1 MDVFIHFFNG
11 LITCFEPF
19 NLFMML
25 VGLFVGIIGGMLPG
39 ISTVTAIALFI
50 PFTFTMGPAPALI
63 ALGAVFTG
71 ATYGGANASIL
82 INTPGQPGS
91 FATTLDGYQMTRKG
105 KAEQALYA
113 ALWGSVY
120 GGIFGSLALLL
131 FFKPLSAVALKFGSE
146 SFFWLAIF
154 GLTTIASLFP
164 GNLFKGLLGGV
175 IGLAVGT
182 VGMDVNSGMPRF
194 TFDYFPL
201 MLGLDMVI
209 ILIALFSFCQM
220 LVLLE
225 DGEQFIA
232 RFEHDPTAFWQPC
245 RRMFLRTRMMLLSSV
260 IGTLVGILPGAGSNI
275 ASIMGY
281 NEAKRWDKNPERFG
295 SGDIDGVL
303 VPECSNNASVGGAL
317 VPLMSLGIPGS
328 AAAAVLVAGLVAQ
341 GLQPGPTMMEKNA
354 DIAFAFIAAMIVVN
368 LGIIP
373 VGYVLARLSSKILVV
388 PKLYII
394 PSVLTL
400 SFIGAYALRNNS
412 FDVTVMVMGG
422 IVSYILL
429 KAKIPPA
436 AIALGLVL
444 STMIEESLGT
454 TLMRAQAL
462 DSVWDLLIFSPMA
475 FCLFALNVV
484 VVLIPFIRKRG
495 RCECEPYQFSLR
507 NIRRFDFWAI
517 LGLMAVNLVFINET
531 SKLEGI
537 SKVFPQ
543 GVFYIMLVLNIIILI
558 TILFSPEEDLR
569 NGKMTDISK
578 TFSHSAFVYCAMCIA
593 ALPLIPILGFFIT
606 MTLGMMAML
615 LYSCKSSG
623 HTFSAKTLGTFA
635 LVTLIVIA
643 TQWGCFA
650 GILNVDTPTG
660 IFNLI

>member
-1 MDVFIHFFNG
+1 MDVFGYFFDG
-11 LITCFEPF
+11 LIVCFEPF
-19 NLFMML
+19 NLFIML
-25 VGLFVGIIGGMLPG
+25 VGLFVGAIGGMLPG

-63 ALGAVFTG
+63 SLGAVFAG

-91 FATTLDGYQMTRKG
+91 FATTLDGYQMTKKG

-120 GGIFGSLALLL
+120 GGIFGGLALLL

-146 SFFWLAIF
+146 SFFWLAVF

-182 VGMDVNSGMPRF
+182 VGLDVNSGMPRF
-194 TFDYFPL
+194 TFGCFPL
-201 MLGLDMVI
+201 MMGLDMVI

-225 DGEQFIA
+225 DNEQFIA
-232 RFEHDPTAFWQPC
+232 KFEHDRAAFWLPF
-245 RRMFLRTRMMLLSSV
+245 RRMFRRTKMMLLSSV

-275 ASIMGY
+275 ASIMAY

-373 VGYVLARLSSKILVV
+373 VGYVLARISSKILVV

-400 SFIGAYALRNNS
+400 SFIGAYALRNNA
-412 FDVTVMVMGG
+412 FDVAVMVVGG
-422 IVSYILL
+422 IVSYIFL
-429 KAKIPPA
+429 KARIPPA

-454 TLMRAQAL
+454 TIMRAQAL

-484 VVLIPFIRKRG
+484 VVLIPFIRKHG

-507 NIRRFDFWAI
+507 NLRRFDFWTI
-517 LGLMAVNLVFINET
+517 LGLMALNLVFLNET
-531 SKLEGI
+531 SRLEGI

-543 GVFYIMLVLNIIILI
+543 AIFHIMLVLNIIILI
-558 TILFSPEEDLR
+558 SILFSPTEDLR
-569 NGKMTDISK
+569 NGKMPDITK
-578 TFSHSAFVYCAMCIA
+578 AFSLNAVVYSALCLA
-593 ALPLIPILGFFIT
+593 ALPLIPVLGFFVA
-606 MTLGMMAML
+606 MALCMMAML
-615 LYSCKSSG
+615 LYSRKSSG
-623 HTFSAKTLGTFA
+623 RAFNAGTLGRFA
-635 LVTLIVIA
+635 LVTLVVIIA
-643 TQWGCFA
+643 QWGCFVRILHVDAPA
-650 GILNVDTPTG
+650 GM
-660 IFNLI
+660 FNLM